1 GIFASLATGNAVI
14 VKPHPGAIL
23 PLAITVEVA
32 REVLAEQGLDPDL
45 VTLAADSTDAPIA
58 ADLAVREE
66 IGIIDYTGSSEFGTW
81 LERNAPQ
88 AVVFTEKAGV
98 NPAIIDSVDDLKAV
112 TGNLAFTLSLYSG

>member
-1 GIFASLATGNAVI
+1 TGNAVI

-32 REVLAEQGLDPDL
+32 REVLAEQGLDADL
-45 VTLAADSTDAPIA
+45 VTLAADSADAPIA
-58 ADLAVREE
+58 DVLAVRPE
-66 IGIIDYTGSSEFGTW
+66 IRIIDYTGSSGFGTW

-112 TGNLAFTLSLYSG
+112 TGNLAFTLSLYS